1 MQPSKK
7 QSAAE
12 GYDLFLLMV
21 TNILDSNTRLL
32 VIGEPKEMVEK
43 AFENDSSGLIKLI
56 LPCVVSRKTDLPQL
70 EAAFATLKV
79 DLIKYSACRSF
90 RTCALLF
97 SGGKINRDLLK

>member
-1 MQPSKK
+1 MKFSHVKLLYVQPSKK

-43 AFENDSSGLIKLI
+43 AFEKELVAD
-56 LPCVVSRKTDLPQL
+56 
-70 EAAFATLKV
+70 KV
-79 DLIKYSACRSF
+79 DLPGVVSP
-90 RTCALLF
+90 
-97 SGGKINRDLLK
+97 